1 MDILFGRA
9 QLPVIISFFVCG
21 VMCGILYD
29 VLKIKRRIFGSR
41 AVILFFDDLLFMLVA
56 TVTIIFNAYA
66 FNNGNFKWYEVPVM
80 TLGFFLYMI
89 SLSRLFTAVCF
100 AVIDTVKRFIEK
112 YFITPIEKLLRI
124 IVKTVRERTE
134 KIRLAWV
141 LHSNSR
147 KIIGCRF

>member
-9 QLPVIISFFVCG
+9 QLPVIISFFVCC

-29 VLKIKRRIFGSR
+29 VLKIKSRIFGSR

-100 AVIDTVKRFIEK
+100 AVIDTVKRFIKK
-112 YFITPIEKLLRI
+112 YCITPIEKLLRI

-134 KIRLAWV
+134 KIILAWV

-147 KIIGCRF
+147 KIIGCRL